1 MNKKKIIDE
10 IVDLLKTALIALIVV
25 LIIMQF
31 VLVAQIDGSS
41 MYPTLVDGEH
51 VITARRFVDYEAGD
65 IVAFNF
71 VEEDGTESF
80 HVKRIVGMPG
90 DTVTVDGT
98 QVFVNDQLAVADG
111 IVDYGQATYE
121 LSASQYF
128 MMGDNYQDSYD
139 SRLHGPVEEKQIFG
153 EIIVELPF

>member
-10 IVDLLKTALIALIVV
+10 IVDLLKTALIALIAV

-31 VLVAQIDGSS
+31 ILVAQIDGNS

-51 VITARRFVDYEAGD
+51 VITARRFVTYDTGD

-71 VEEDGTESF
+71 VESDGTESF
-80 HVKRIVGMPG
+80 HVKRIVGKPG
-90 DTVTVDGT
+90 DTVKIDGKK
-98 QVFVNDQLAVADG
+98 VYVNDKLAVEDG
-111 IVDYGQATYE
+111 KVDYGQETYE
-121 LSASQYF
+121 LSDSQYF

-153 EIIVELPF
+153 EIVVQLPF